1 MVKRTSDIQI
11 ELRVDAMAF
20 EPQTRYAFRKY
31 ILEIYIIVSVNK
43 LELFLVIST
52 VDLLPL
58 MKKTI

>member
-1 MVKRTSDIQI
+1 
-11 ELRVDAMAF
+11 MAF

-31 ILEIYIIVSVNK
+31 ILEIYVIVSVNK